1 MTKRF
6 PITRAATL
14 AALLAAGL
22 MPATAKAE
30 DRPVIVR
37 AEPEN
42 VRTERVSF
50 AALDLATAK
59 GRKALQFR
67 VAGAI
72 QRVCLLDLGRDGL
85 QDRGYY
91 TCEAGAWERAEPQ
104 IDRAVATAE
113 RLALGGS
120 PARLA
125 GAVMVTAG

>member
-37 AEPEN
+37 AEPET

-72 QRVCLLDLGRDGL
+72 QRVCLFDLGRDGL

-91 TCEAGAWERAEPQ
+91 SCEAAAQERAAPQ
-104 IDRAVATAE
+104 IEAAVAAAE
-113 RLALGGS
+113 RLALNGS

-125 GAVMVTAG
+125 GSVTVSAS